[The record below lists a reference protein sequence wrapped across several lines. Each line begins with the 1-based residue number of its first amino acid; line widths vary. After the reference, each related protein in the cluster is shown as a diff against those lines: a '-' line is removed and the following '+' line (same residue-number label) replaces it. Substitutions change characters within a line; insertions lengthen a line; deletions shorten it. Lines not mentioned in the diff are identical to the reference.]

1 VGGGARWCTRDMI
14 VVRSVALGALFLI
27 LVTAGFLVLDLYT

>member
-1 VGGGARWCTRDMI
+1 